1 MMAGRVPFL
10 QGWQYR
16 VIAIVLF
23 SFLSVAAL
31 ASAQTNIFP
40 PTGNAGIGTTT
51 PTHQLDVIGSLAVTP
66 TSGAS
71 GQIFLVDSDTA
82 GPFMGTSSNT
92 AFSFITN
99 FRRRMLIDTNG
110 NVGIGTNNPTAMLH
124 VVGDTLV
131 DGNIAAKYQDVAEW
145 VPTTTRILP
154 GTVVVIDALDG
165 TRVLPA
171 TEPYDTRVAGVVS
184 AKPGILLGEPGDDKV
199 SVALSGRVKVK
210 ADARYGAIA
219 VGDVL
224 VSSATLGFARR
235 STPIEV
241 NGISMHRPGTIL
253 GKALE
258 PLKDGTGEI
267 LMLLTLQ

>member
-10 QGWQYR
+10 QGLQYR

-171 TEPYDTRVAGVVS
+171 TEPYDTRVAGGVS
-184 AKPGILLGEPGDDKV
+184 GKPGILLWEAGGDKASGGPNRRGEGRGEGRDGGD
-199 SVALSGRVKVK
+199 
-210 ADARYGAIA
+210 A
-219 VGDVL
+219 VGGVL
-224 VSSATLGFARR
+224 GGRR
-235 STPIEV
+235 PPV
-241 NGISMHRPGTIL
+241 VGR
-253 GKALE
+253 
-258 PLKDGTGEI
+258 
-267 LMLLTLQ
+267 